1 MTNYDGV
8 VGGISTQLAR
18 ACVPWM
24 AFALSISLTLVMVL
38 VNHSELETKPQ
49 QMVITAI
56 FCIVGSAMY
65 LIYMSVNRLLSI
77 VLMSIESTDYGT
89 LKRKRS
95 HRLAHLTSTASNPKP
110 SAADV
115 EEAVKIAEGYEEE
128 EEEEEDNIK
137 PLLSASMQKER
148 EWKGVRREDIIASM
162 YLGGSGAFLAL
173 PALCMWDTSVTVAFL
188 ASMQFGSVWEKVK
201 VLEYKP
207 NVDRVTAIGILR
219 GLHWS
224 QHLLMML
231 LLSIV
236 LWQDWH
242 TRPAHMEWPM
252 VCISVLSPAL
262 LRLGCQRL
270 NDPLTPSVT
279 GLTPTHALETGLPVS
294 TLLGTLLLCWYSPLG
309 DILQTNV
316 VWAQVI
322 PMFLICPPAIAASLA
337 CILRGFRRRQTIG
350 TCVLLTTAMVI
361 RRQVKKAFLLKTFP
375 NEKTTT

>member
-1 MTNYDGV
+1 
-8 VGGISTQLAR
+8 
-18 ACVPWM
+18 M

-128 EEEEEDNIK
+128 EEEEEDNVK
-137 PLLSASMQKER
+137 PLLSASLQKER

-219 GLHWS
+219 GKSTTAVVYDCMVFMHFTYPVFFTYKHNRAALVPAPPYDAAAVYCAVARLAHS
-224 QHLLMML
+224 SSSHGVAHGVHLCA
-231 LLSIV
+231 I
-236 LWQDWH
+236 
-242 TRPAHMEWPM
+242 P
-252 VCISVLSPAL
+252 SP
-262 LRLGCQRL
+262 
-270 NDPLTPSVT
+270 PPI
-279 GLTPTHALETGLPVS
+279 GLPE
-294 TLLGTLLLCWYSPLG
+294 
-309 DILQTNV
+309 
-316 VWAQVI
+316 A
-322 PMFLICPPAIAASLA
+322 
-337 CILRGFRRRQTIG
+337 
-350 TCVLLTTAMVI
+350 
-361 RRQVKKAFLLKTFP
+361 K
-375 NEKTTT
+375 